1 MEIRGKTI
9 SYASFK
15 NKNREARDKNLIK
28 TIADI
33 ENKKQNDNDE
43 ESEIFKNELIN
54 IRHEKLKGHMIRSR
68 AQYIDQGQKKQQNI
82 FAH

>member
-15 NKNREARDKNLIK
+15 NKNREAREKNLIK

-33 ENKKQNDNDE
+33 ENKKQSDSDE
-43 ESEIFKNELIN
+43 ELDILKNELI
-54 IRHEKLKGHMIRSR
+54 IAPLWKSGAILDSPCPSVVP
-68 AQYIDQGQKKQQNI
+68 
-82 FAH
+82 

>member
-15 NKNREARDKNLIK
+15 NKNREAREKNLIR

-33 ENKKQNDNDE
+33 ENKKQNDNAE
-43 ESEIFKNELIN
+43 ELEILKNELIN
-54 IRHEKLKGHMIRSR
+54 IRLHMDNLKDI
-68 AQYIDQGQKKQQNI
+68 
-82 FAH
+82 

>member
-15 NKNREARDKNLIK
+15 NKNRGAREKNLIK

-33 ENKKQNDNDE
+33 ENKKQNDSDE
-43 ESEIFKNELIN
+43 ELEILKNELIN

-68 AQYIDQGQKKQQNI
+68 AQYIDQGEKPTK
-82 FAH
+82 

>member
-15 NKNREARDKNLIK
+15 NKTREAREKNLIR

-33 ENKKQNDNDE
+33 ENKKQNDNAE
-43 ESEIFKNELIN
+43 ELEILKNELIN
-54 IRHEKLKGHMIRSR
+54 IRLHMDNLKDI
-68 AQYIDQGQKKQQNI
+68 
-82 FAH
+82 